1 MRVRV
6 YELKGLVVEA
16 LGALRLLNVLNVRL
30 VLSKKMKIEE
40 ILTDIRI
47 IKGVSTVNQT
57 SPVNRTPGGKR
68 ILDILITFDPQ
79 KMDMLEYV
87 DAMSRLIKKIS
98 DVKMVIVRTLDGR
111 PVRDASGKKRL
122 VY

>member
-1 MRVRV
+1 MKVRV
-6 YELKGLVVEA
+6 YELKSLIVEA

-30 VLSKKMKIEE
+30 VLAKKMKIEE

-47 IKGVSTVNQT
+47 IKGVSTVNQV

-87 DAMSRLIKKIS
+87 DAMSRLIKKIR

-111 PVRDASGKKRL
+111 PVRDAPGKKRL

>member
-1 MRVRV
+1 M
-6 YELKGLVVEA
+6 YELKGLVAEA

-30 VLSKKMKIEE
+30 VLAKKMKIEE

-47 IKGVSTVNQT
+47 IKGVSTVNQA

-68 ILDILITFDPQ
+68 ILDVLITFDPQ

-87 DAMSRLIKKIS
+87 DAMSRLIKKIR